1 MTEEKSGRDRARVNR
16 SQSPGKAPVL
26 LTRGIYGHTFI
37 DSSLLVGHE
46 WFLESRL
53 VARLGS
59 LGSTESPLIWK
70 PKTTPAGRTIYR
82 LAPLTR
88 RISDSASTG
97 AQWPTPTVADVQGGR
112 KSRSGARSGEL
123 LLNGL
128 AATWSTPRAME
139 FRETPESFWTRN
151 NKIAA
156 NRTKGASGVPLAVQ
170 VAAATWVTP
179 SAWDWKDSPGMSTT
193 GINPDGSERTR
204 MDMLPRQVAGT
215 TPSGSSE
222 PTESRGALNPEFVYF
237 LMGFPIEWRL
247 SASRAMQSY
256 RRSPRS
262 SSQPSPKT
270 SKTEVSVTKENGKME
285 IIIKIEDA
293 EAARWMEAVASALQK
308 APATKTPK
316 PRKQKSEDIIEEIR
330 IETKPEDIEQDR
342 LDEAAL
348 AVKEPGTVT
357 RDDLRGAFMALV
369 TERGPAYAMAHIVD
383 IIGATVDE
391 IPEEGIAEA
400 IAKIEAHLFDNERPT
415 QIAISVSEPVQTVTE
430 AVHRPTKVFTR
441 QDVIDA
447 ALGYARAY
455 DGPVPAKD
463 AKIAMADV
471 PRIIERV
478 AGVKSIA
485 QIPDDSAMLQAVT
498 EAIVFA
504 TERNPYGRER
514 H

>member
-1 MTEEKSGRDRARVNR
+1 
-16 SQSPGKAPVL
+16 
-26 LTRGIYGHTFI
+26 
-37 DSSLLVGHE
+37 
-46 WFLESRL
+46 
-53 VARLGS
+53 
-59 LGSTESPLIWK
+59 
-70 PKTTPAGRTIYR
+70 
-82 LAPLTR
+82 
-88 RISDSASTG
+88 
-97 AQWPTPTVADVQGGR
+97 
-112 KSRSGARSGEL
+112 
-123 LLNGL
+123 
-128 AATWSTPRAME
+128 
-139 FRETPESFWTRN
+139 
-151 NKIAA
+151 
-156 NRTKGASGVPLAVQ
+156 
-170 VAAATWVTP
+170 
-179 SAWDWKDSPGMSTT
+179 
-193 GINPDGSERTR
+193 
-204 MDMLPRQVAGT
+204 
-215 TPSGSSE
+215 
-222 PTESRGALNPEFVYF
+222 
-237 LMGFPIEWRL
+237 
-247 SASRAMQSY
+247 
-256 RRSPRS
+256 
-262 SSQPSPKT
+262 
-270 SKTEVSVTKENGKME
+270 ME